1 MIEEQSMNK
10 SRAVIITLLM
20 CVVAAAFSTFSV
32 EGPVSIRPV
41 SARAHD
47 FQIEPDPI
55 PTIPYTPEPSIRVK
69 MNALDNNGAAS
80 RDTLCGK
87 EDGRF
92 LYGCTAFCVD
102 SGVDPDRCNREQRL
116 AYPYGEDSVPWLD
129 IEGDYLPDV
138 LSQEMGPDFEDVSLL
153 AGAIAMRSY
162 VLQLFEWL
170 EDHTINNS
178 TQYQA
183 FIPYKFNTYQPAS
196 PGIACGVPDPLLD
209 EKQRRIC
216 NAIAPRYYLSPD
228 YNDYPARANHIGD
241 ILGNTETAYD
251 KEGNI
256 EKPYLIGV
264 NDPISFS
271 CYAYTVNEDQRYGMS
286 QSGANRWV
294 RGNQCYLDSYGSEP
308 WSVRWTTAE
317 QILFHYFTRVQL
329 RDASNGKQIL
339 SPDWRWNPLRIEW
352 GTPDNQPPVMVAG
365 RTSTFKIEIQ
375 NTGID
380 TWSCDF
386 EGEIPIPREYYRLR
400 YRWLTSDA
408 AIITTGEGV
417 PVCDL
422 EPGSSTSVELPVW
435 IPANLPGEY
444 ILRLDMYHTSTYFWF
459 SDGGWPPYDVPVRI
473 IPPPNPTPTATSC
486 GNDC

>member
-1 MIEEQSMNK
+1 MNK
-10 SRAVIITLLM
+10 SRVVIITLLM
-20 CVVAAAFSTFSV
+20 FVVVGAFSAFSV

-47 FQIEPDPI
+47 LQIEPDPI
-55 PTIPYTPEPSIRVK
+55 PTIPYTPEPYIRVE

-129 IEGDYLPDV
+129 IESDYLPDV

-153 AGAIAMRSY
+153 AGAIAMRSF

-170 EDHTINNS
+170 ENHTINNS

-183 FIPYKFNTYQPAS
+183 FIPYKFNTYQPAY

-264 NDPISFS
+264 DDPISFS
-271 CYAYTVNEDQRYGMS
+271 CDAYNAGANRYGMS
-286 QSGANRWV
+286 QSGTNRWV
-294 RGNQCYLDSYGSEP
+294 LGNQCSMDGASSEP
-308 WSVRWTTAE
+308 WSVHWTTAE

-329 RDASNGKQIL
+329 RDADNGKQIL
-339 SPDWRWNPLRIEW
+339 SPDWRWNPLLIDW
-352 GTPDNQPPVMVAG
+352 GTPDYQPPVLVAG
-365 RTSTFKIEIQ
+365 SSQSFKIQVQ

-380 TWSCDF
+380 TWDCDF
-386 EGEIPIPREYYRLR
+386 AGGIPIPAQKYRLR
-400 YRWLTSDA
+400 YRWLSDGIVLA
-408 AIITTGEGV
+408 TGEGISL
-417 PVCDL
+417 CDL
-422 EPGSSTSVELPVW
+422 KPGASKLVGLPVQV
-435 IPANLPGEY
+435 PAGLSGLY
-444 ILRLDMYHTSTYFWF
+444 TFRLDMYENSEHFWF
-459 SDGGWPPYDVPVRI
+459 SDGGWPPYDVPVQI
-473 IPPPNPTPTATSC
+473 IPPPNPTPTPTSC